1 MDHQVTEQQQDLGE
15 VRNQYPV
22 KAYGMLGL
30 WFLVFFVC
38 GGIFSI
44 AASRWGE
51 ELGVKLIT
59 LLWLN
64 LVNLLLAGLFYM
76 ILKTQRVYYINYV
89 SYKEAVAATE
99 EERIRFAGQ
108 HLKTFLKATGL
119 FAIYTAVSL
128 WFKVGLVLDVGIYM
142 LILIA
147 AALGT
152 IPFKLGK

>member
-1 MDHQVTEQQQDLGE
+1 MNHQGTEQQQDPGK

-22 KAYGMLGL
+22 KGFGMLGL

-38 GGIFSI
+38 VGIFSI
-44 AASRWGE
+44 ATPRWGE
-51 ELGVKLIT
+51 VLGVKAVT
-59 LLWLN
+59 LVWLN

-99 EERIRFAGQ
+99 EEHLRFASQ
-108 HLKTFLKATGL
+108 HLRTFLQATGL
-119 FAIYTAVSL
+119 FALYSVVSWGL
-128 WFKVGLVLDVGIYM
+128 KAGLVLDIALYM
-142 LILIA
+142 LILIG
-147 AALGT
+147 AALRT